1 MDPCD
6 LPLVPPMDHNASMSG
21 IDKISPLPMRINTEN
36 GVGFFGSRR
45 RDEGS
50 PFIRFHAG
58 VDLLAPVNTPV
69 HPVMGGEVV
78 WSKRGS
84 VHLLHDNGV
93 RYLTVYNHLN
103 EIEPNVQVGQFV
115 GTSNP
120 LGKSG
125 DPTGSPPHLHFEIRY
140 IFWEAKNTRATAWPV
155 DPTQALFAWEE
166 KSYRNRSEVDWP
178 GHVVDNAQI
187 ASIEVI
193 RRSRFL
199 RFMMIRLKGV
209 SQIVYLPLMWPSPFW
224 DEMAAIIKES
234 FYSGNRVRIV
244 WRDSIFFDPIKSI
257 VAEVK
262 AYSK

>member
-1 MDPCD
+1 MEYPHMDPCD

-120 LGKSG
+120 LGKVVTRR
-125 DPTGSPPHLHFEIRY
+125 DHPH
-140 IFWEAKNTRATAWPV
+140 TST
-155 DPTQALFAWEE
+155 
-166 KSYRNRSEVDWP
+166 
-178 GHVVDNAQI
+178 
-187 ASIEVI
+187 
-193 RRSRFL
+193 
-199 RFMMIRLKGV
+199 LKFV
-209 SQIVYLPLMWPSPFW
+209 
-224 DEMAAIIKES
+224 
-234 FYSGNRVRIV
+234 
-244 WRDSIFFDPIKSI
+244 IFFGRRKIRALQLGP
-257 VAEVK
+257 
-262 AYSK
+262 